1 MNTLERL
8 NYLKIQQTYGT
19 TLQQSFNIEGIL
31 QEKDQKN
38 VKVQLRNRR
47 IVEAVLKS
55 PIEGNVGD
63 KVVIDKSQVVSMKVL
78 KKAEEN
84 SLAFRKDYSEVLQSY
99 GIKVTEEALEA
110 AKTLDLFNIPITKE
124 GVGTLMTA
132 KNYLDTIQHDLNYD
146 TAVKLL
152 EKEVDLE
159 HSSLYE
165 IVEKVK
171 EIKEEKKAFS
181 LLKFLGIKKEMTT
194 EEAERI
200 AREIYGSSMGKDITD
215 IIKSLHQAKTTITK
229 KNIEAVYEV
238 FYKLGKLKG
247 IEDESFVKLYKQ
259 GEVFTLESLYN
270 MKYAVKEGVV
280 PVEEGIQ
287 DWAVKLY
294 ERHALPIEQVTEKD
308 LKRLEGQ
315 ILSLLREMRIDTTR
329 ENRQLA
335 NALIQEGIP
344 LTKEHMQEIVTMKE
358 ALKTLMMHLDLEK
371 ASELMR
377 LSIDIERQDI
387 RQLVKWKQQ
396 LPEDGSQVLSQEVR
410 TGEER
415 EAIQAIY
422 TRLEQ
427 LKEIRD
433 IDLVKL
439 LKEKVDFQLH
449 KIEKVIFHEKGEK
462 EEADAGDQKILEGTQ
477 QILRISG
484 IFNKVKQLSIEQILY
499 HKTHGV
505 GMTLRNIER
514 IHETIKE
521 RNLSRSDNS
530 YRLEAYAQ
538 YQRIRSQLTA
548 SMVMDSLK
556 EGRNLEGMPLKDLD
570 YYINE
575 KNRTSIERNNRVE
588 EHIFAGK
595 KKEKKEDGEIATTW
609 NAIKKWVDPIRK
621 MGKEKDVMLPLLMKN
636 KMVFSLKEIG
646 NLSLFLKNQQQL
658 GDQIGQLV
666 AQIGSVQ
673 GEWWKTQIQK
683 LEELSQTVFHQ
694 LKSREPDGK
703 ACYRSLV
710 QHIDEMEKE
719 MNLFQDNTEDEQ
731 ARREAEALI
740 RSLRMQK
747 KLNKS
752 SLCFQFP
759 IVMGDQFKNLQVY
772 VLTRDDEKRKAKQSM
787 LLNLNTNSLG
797 SIQILVEIKQEKVMV
812 TIGVQEEFQRRRLEK
827 YIPLLEELLQEEKYI
842 LEEISFKVEKQ
853 GTIVLERGK
862 KALPRPRG
870 VFDRWI

>member
-358 ALKTLMMHLDLEK
+358 ALKTLMMQLDLEK
-371 ASELMR
+371 ASELIR
-377 LSIDIERQDI
+377 LSIDIEKQDI
-387 RQLVKWKQQ
+387 RQLVKWMQQ

-439 LKEKVDFQLH
+439 LKGQVDFQLH

-477 QILRISG
+477 QILSISG

>member
-287 DWAVKLY
+287 DWAVKVY

-358 ALKTLMMHLDLEK
+358 ALKTLMMQLDLEK
-371 ASELMR
+371 ASELIR
-377 LSIDIERQDI
+377 LSIDIEKQDI
-387 RQLVKWKQQ
+387 RQLVKWMQQ

-439 LKEKVDFQLH
+439 LKGQVDFQLH

-575 KNRTSIERNNRVE
+575 KNRTSIERNNRLE

-683 LEELSQTVFHQ
+683 LEELSKIVFHQ